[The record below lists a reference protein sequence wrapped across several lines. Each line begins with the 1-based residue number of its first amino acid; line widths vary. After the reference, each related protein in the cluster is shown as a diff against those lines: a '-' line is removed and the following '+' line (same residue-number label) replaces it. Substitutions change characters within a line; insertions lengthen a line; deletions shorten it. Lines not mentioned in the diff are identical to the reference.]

1 MTRTAETIYLVI
13 WFEYANHFDQPL
25 FEYQKV
31 LQTYYISILF
41 ELSALNF
48 LSIILRQIISA
59 KLAKKSSTIVD
70 GFFDIHYNSCTLECN
85 IPLISLCG

>member
-1 MTRTAETIYLVI
+1 MTRTAETIFLVI

-48 LSIILRQIISA
+48 LSIILRQFISA
-59 KLAKKSSTIVD
+59 KLASKKHHLNGWCFLPVWAF
-70 GFFDIHYNSCTLECN
+70 GMWM
-85 IPLISLCG
+85 